1 MRGIQIFLLP
11 IGLMNNPG
19 AQYKNKVIKMNKIIL
34 ILIAPLLVFSC
45 YSEGDKSNNPQIT
58 VEELKDH
65 INYLASDDLKGRFS
79 GTTELLSAAIYIEEQ
94 FDSYGLNP
102 LFDNSYRQSFN
113 FISGVELTDNNSLS
127 IRINNNEFLPEISN
141 EYTPAPFSDNIK
153 ADGELV
159 FAGYGISASSLNYDD
174 YDGLDVKDKIVLVL
188 RYNPEYD
195 NPHSQFDEYSSFRQ
209 KTTVARE
216 KGARAIIFVNGY
228 YPKDDDD
235 KLMELRYD
243 RGGAV
248 TGIGAVHI
256 KRNFADKLFESQGL
270 NLADYQ
276 VKMSESKTPSSFMFK
291 DVNIKIE
298 TGVKEIQTES
308 WNVAGYIEGNDP
320 VLKNEYIVIGAHF
333 DHLGM
338 GETGSLYRGDE
349 PQIHNGADD
358 NASGTSGVLEIAE
371 KFANEKDRLKRSMIF
386 ITFSGEELGLLG
398 SAYFVNN
405 TPVPAP
411 QMSTMINMDMIG
423 RLNDKDELIV
433 YGTGTSSGWKDLLNT
448 SNNYNFNLA
457 FHDDGFGP
465 SDHSSFYQKNIPV
478 LFFFTGTHTD
488 YHRPSDDADKIN
500 YTGQEKILN
509 YVYDVTHKINTAE
522 EKPEYVNV
530 PRKEMGTTG
539 GWKVYVG
546 TIPDYAANVEGF
558 KISGVNEGSPAQK
571 GGIQADDI
579 MISFGG
585 KKITNI
591 YDYVYALKEHVP
603 GDVVEVIVKRN
614 DEEIKLKVE
623 LGAR

>member
-1 MRGIQIFLLP
+1 
-11 IGLMNNPG
+11 
-19 AQYKNKVIKMNKIIL
+19 
-34 ILIAPLLVFSC
+34 
-45 YSEGDKSNNPQIT
+45 
-58 VEELKDH
+58 
-65 INYLASDDLKGRFS
+65 
-79 GTTELLSAAIYIEEQ
+79 
-94 FDSYGLNP
+94 
-102 LFDNSYRQSFN
+102 
-113 FISGVELTDNNSLS
+113 
-127 IRINNNEFLPEISN
+127 
-141 EYTPAPFSDNIK
+141 
-153 ADGELV
+153 
-159 FAGYGISASSLNYDD
+159 
-174 YDGLDVKDKIVLVL
+174 
-188 RYNPEYD
+188 
-195 NPHSQFDEYSSFRQ
+195 
-209 KTTVARE
+209 
-216 KGARAIIFVNGY
+216 
-228 YPKDDDD
+228 
-235 KLMELRYD
+235 
-243 RGGAV
+243 
-248 TGIGAVHI
+248 
-256 KRNFADKLFESQGL
+256 
-270 NLADYQ
+270 
-276 VKMSESKTPSSFMFK
+276 
-291 DVNIKIE
+291 
-298 TGVKEIQTES
+298 
-308 WNVAGYIEGNDP
+308 
-320 VLKNEYIVIGAHF
+320 
-333 DHLGM
+333 M

-405 TPVPAP
+405 TPVPVT

-433 YGTGTSSGWKDLLNT
+433 YGTGTSSGWKDLLNS

-509 YVYDVTHKINTAE
+509 YVYDVTYKINTAE

-614 DEEIKLKVE
+614 DEEIKLTVE